1 MTIGQMR
8 FRHIKK
14 EKMVKDAKREKEPF
28 EYLFLDIEWN
38 QAPGTSGLDGREA
51 IQIGVVAADA
61 QIQKVK
67 TFSKAIRLSDP
78 KIFNEET
85 EIISHSTIAHVMRGN
100 EVKAVL
106 EKFALSFP
114 QYCHLIVWNR
124 DTYDLF
130 LRDMRKNGVTIKR
143 HKAVVLQDVLGV
155 IAGTCNSSGFGKT
168 IG

>member
-143 HKAVVLQDVLGV
+143 HKAVVFRMFWELLLEIV
-155 IAGTCNSSGFGKT
+155 T
-168 IG
+168 IRLDLKKH